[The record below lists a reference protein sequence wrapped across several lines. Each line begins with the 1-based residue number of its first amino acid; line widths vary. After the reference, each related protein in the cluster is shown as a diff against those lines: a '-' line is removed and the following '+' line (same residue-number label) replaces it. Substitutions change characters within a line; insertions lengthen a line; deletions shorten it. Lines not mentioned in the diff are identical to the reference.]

1 MYIKKANLY
10 FSVLF
15 ILFIFSCSLNTKDK
29 LNQNYSLK
37 IETPNSKYDNLL
49 NFELKKYNKFD
60 KKHHNIFSLNAN
72 IIFSSQETLSLKG
85 LTPLYKMTGTI
96 NYKLNKNDT
105 IIKKGSISSI
115 INYGSVS
122 SLYGKEEN
130 QKFAQERIVKN
141 LALKLLNKIKL
152 IVNKIEN

>member
-10 FSVLF
+10 FSVFLV
-15 ILFIFSCSLNTKDK
+15 LFIFSCSLNVKDK

-37 IETPNSKYDNLL
+37 IETPNSKYDTLL

-60 KKHHNIFSLNAN
+60 EEHRNIFFLDAN
-72 IIFSSQETLSLKG
+72 ITFSSQETLSLKG
-85 LTPLYKMTGTI
+85 LTPLNKMTGTI
-96 NYKLNKNDT
+96 KYQLNKNDT
-105 IIKKGSISSI
+105 IIKKGSISSV

-152 IVNKIEN
+152 IINKIEN